1 MPALFAGMLGRRTG
15 KLLNTLIL
23 ASPQV
28 PSRTRTTASVLPHLR
43 SGQVEVFTGLYT
55 EEAIMTTVAKVFKN
69 GSSQA
74 IRLPKE
80 SRFEDDEVY
89 VKRIGSAVLVFPKDK
104 AWDLMAEAIGQFDE
118 DFMRERN
125 QPTKAEQRDP
135 L

>member
-1 MPALFAGMLGRRTG
+1 
-15 KLLNTLIL
+15 
-23 ASPQV
+23 
-28 PSRTRTTASVLPHLR
+28 
-43 SGQVEVFTGLYT
+43 
-55 EEAIMTTVAKVFKN
+55 MTTVAKVFKN

-80 SRFEDDEVY
+80 FRFDDNEVY

-125 QPTKAEQRDP
+125 QPAKAEKRKP

>member
-1 MPALFAGMLGRRTG
+1 
-15 KLLNTLIL
+15 
-23 ASPQV
+23 
-28 PSRTRTTASVLPHLR
+28 
-43 SGQVEVFTGLYT
+43 
-55 EEAIMTTVAKVFKN
+55 MTTIAKVFKN

-80 SRFEDDEVY
+80 FRFDDDEVY

-118 DFMRERN
+118 DFLRERN
-125 QPTKAEQRDP
+125 QPAKAEKRKP

>member
-1 MPALFAGMLGRRTG
+1 
-15 KLLNTLIL
+15 
-23 ASPQV
+23 
-28 PSRTRTTASVLPHLR
+28 
-43 SGQVEVFTGLYT
+43 
-55 EEAIMTTVAKVFKN
+55 MTTVAKVFKN

-80 SRFEDDEVY
+80 FRFDDDEVY

-125 QPTKAEQRDP
+125 QPAKAQERKP